1 MARQPLA
8 ERRAAT
14 RAKIAA
20 LKAEIAKMDAI
31 AAVVVGGTLMT
42 GGKPRIWGTVLG
54 AVLMGLITATFNMNN
69 IPYSY
74 SLVIKAIIIVAA
86 IYFQRENK

>member
-31 AAVVVGGTLMT
+31 AAERIGRLAVRAGLADLALDDDTLS
-42 GGKPRIWGTVLG
+42 REFEAIASRHAG
-54 AVLMGLITATFNMNN
+54 AEN
-69 IPYSY
+69 
-74 SLVIKAIIIVAA
+74 AIDQADDQA
-86 IYFQRENK
+86 K

>member
-20 LKAEIAKMDAI
+20 LPAEIAKMDAI
-31 AAVVVGGTLMT
+31 AAE
-42 GGKPRIWGTVLG
+42 RIGRLAVRAGLADLALDDDALLREFEAIAARHTAG
-54 AVLMGLITATFNMNN
+54 A
-69 IPYSY
+69 
-74 SLVIKAIIIVAA
+74 AA
-86 IYFQRENK
+86 QAK

>member
-31 AAVVVGGTLMT
+31 AAE
-42 GGKPRIWGTVLG
+42 RIGRL
-54 AVLMGLITATFNMNN
+54 AVRAGLADLALDDDALLREFEAIAARHTA
-69 IPYSY
+69 
-74 SLVIKAIIIVAA
+74 AA
-86 IYFQRENK
+86 AAQAK

>member
-31 AAVVVGGTLMT
+31 AAE
-42 GGKPRIWGTVLG
+42 RIGRLAVRAGLADLALDDDALLREFEAIAARHTAG
-54 AVLMGLITATFNMNN
+54 APAQA
-69 IPYSY
+69 
-74 SLVIKAIIIVAA
+74 K
-86 IYFQRENK
+86 